1 MAIFWV
7 LWHGLRA
14 NEAIALNVEDYNGLG
29 VNIEQVKRDSVG
41 FVPFIG
47 SARNALERYL
57 QWRKEQ
63 KFLTEPQSPLF
74 ISHSARSKG
83 ERLSYRGLHSL
94 VNRLAQSASLEG
106 IHPHRLHHTI
116 ANKMAQAGMESLLA
130 RQITRH
136 QSESAYERYSQNA
149 LRSKATDVFLALFD
163 ENDESESEEDRKKNS
178 P

>member
-1 MAIFWV
+1 MAKDSISNR
-7 LWHGLRA
+7 LA
-14 NEAIALNVEDYNGLG
+14 
-29 VNIEQVKRDSVG
+29 RDSVG
-41 FVPFIG
+41 FVPLIG
-47 SARNALERYL
+47 SARTALDKYL

-63 KFLTEPQSPLF
+63 EFVTEPRSPLF

-94 VNRLAQSASLEG
+94 VSSLAQVAALEG
-106 IHPHRLHHTI
+106 IHPHRLRHTI

-149 LRSKATDVFLALFD
+149 LRKGSG
-163 ENDESESEEDRKKNS
+163 
-178 P
+178 